1 MFLVRHAAHTTL
13 ALCAMT
19 AVLATSTSGAWAQSA
34 QRSNW
39 QGVYIGGH
47 VGGAV
52 GSMSPATTSGFVAG
66 AHIGVNG
73 QFDRVIL
80 GVEADAGATS
90 NGNSGLGSKFR
101 QGNNGSMR
109 GRIGYSFDRVMVFGT
124 GGAAVSNY
132 EYKTTLGSMSRMRLG
147 TVIGG
152 GAELLLTEN
161 VAVRGELLHY
171 NFSKSS
177 FANIGGPSSVT
188 PRNNTFRAGMHYKF

>member
-1 MFLVRHAAHTTL
+1 MHSIRQATHAAI

-19 AVLATSTSGAWAQSA
+19 AGLAASASGAWAQASH
-34 QRSNW
+34 RTSW

-52 GSMSPATTSGFVAG
+52 GSISPATTSGFVAG

-80 GVEADAGATS
+80 GIEADAGATS
-90 NGNSGLGSKFR
+90 NGNSGLGNKFR

-109 GRIGYSFDRVMVFGT
+109 GRIGYSFDRVLVFGT

-132 EYKTTLGSMSRMRLG
+132 AYKTTLGSMSRMRLG

-152 GAELLLTEN
+152 GAEVLLTEN
-161 VAVRGELLHY
+161 VVVRGELLHY
-171 NFSKSS
+171 NFSSSS
-177 FANIGGPSSVT
+177 FANIGGPSSVN
-188 PRNNTFRAGMHYKF
+188 PKNNTLRAGMHYKF